1 MWASPLTKK
10 VVRLRIVAALFLG
23 RGGKQQ
29 KKRQQ
34 QRDGGDG
41 SDEQGIDADGVG
53 SQAHGLGLIIDAMTA
68 HEHAVGIDAV
78 GRAGDER
85 TQVLSL
91 LRSQGLNLAGQDNEN
106 AVDLVGEHLVE
117 RADDEQIALGELV

>member
-1 MWASPLTKK
+1 MWASPPTKK

-23 RGGKQQ
+23 SGGKQQ
-29 KKRQQ
+29 QQRQQ
-34 QRDGGDG
+34 QRDRGDG
-41 SDEQGIDADGVG
+41 GDEQGIDADGVG
-53 SQAHGLGLIIDAMTA
+53 GQAHGLRLIIDAVPA

-85 TQVLSL
+85 AEVLTF
-91 LRSQGLNLAGQDNEN
+91 LRGQGLKLAGQDNEN